1 MAPVTDLELE
11 ILVFIEQLGST
22 GTIEESRIW
31 KDSSSNLG
39 PQSTYDNLKK
49 KTTRKG
55 TLVGQTCSELCRK
68 PIDHM
73 SCYQVFDVAHVNIL
87 ICSIAQRGGCQPE

>member
-49 KTTRKG
+49 KNNT
-55 TLVGQTCSELCRK
+55 
-68 PIDHM
+68 
-73 SCYQVFDVAHVNIL
+73 
-87 ICSIAQRGGCQPE
+87 QRHSGRTNMQRAVSKTY

>member
-49 KTTRKG
+49 KKKQHAKA
-55 TLVGQTCSELCRK
+55 LWSDKHAASCVENLLITCHAIRCLMWL
-68 PIDHM
+68 M
-73 SCYQVFDVAHVNIL
+73 STF
-87 ICSIAQRGGCQPE
+87 